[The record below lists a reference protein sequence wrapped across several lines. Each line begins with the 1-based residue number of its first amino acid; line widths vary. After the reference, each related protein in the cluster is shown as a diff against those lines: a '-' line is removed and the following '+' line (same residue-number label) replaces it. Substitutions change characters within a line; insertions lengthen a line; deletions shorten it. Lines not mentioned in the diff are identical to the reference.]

1 MALKT
6 KDKRPTAA
14 MDSPAQTDAE
24 AFLPGGWLAAGYFFL
39 AVLFFLPARLPGV
52 QSFGT
57 DYLAVAYMW
66 EEFVTQRFAAG
77 ELPTWLPDVYGGA
90 PFFANP
96 MDTYHPVTL
105 LVRLAGMPTYM
116 HLGWIF
122 VVHFFLAGLG
132 GYLLLRELGARRMPA
147 YLAGLLYMFSG
158 YLISFIYG
166 GHDGRAMVAT
176 VAPLFLFALHRAIR
190 TGQARWFVL
199 GGVVLGSAL
208 LSFQIQS
215 SYYML
220 LAGGLWGVFLLWH
233 LDIPRRLRPLGG
245 RLAGGVLTL
254 LVGFSKIGRAHV

>member
-1 MALKT
+1 
-6 KDKRPTAA
+6 
-14 MDSPAQTDAE
+14 
-24 AFLPGGWLAAGYFFL
+24 
-39 AVLFFLPARLPGV
+39 
-52 QSFGT
+52 
-57 DYLAVAYMW
+57 
-66 EEFVTQRFAAG
+66 
-77 ELPTWLPDVYGGA
+77 
-90 PFFANP
+90 

-132 GYLLLRELGARRMPA
+132 GYLLLRELGARRMRLP
-147 YLAGLLYMFSG
+147 GRLLYMFSG

-176 VAPLFLFALHRAIR
+176 VALFLFALHRAIR
-190 TGQARWFVL
+190 TRQARWFVL

-220 LAGGLWGVFLLWH
+220 LAGGLWGVFLLCIWTSTTPA
-233 LDIPRRLRPLGG
+233 DPRRAARRRRVDAPG
-245 RLAGGVLTL
+245 RLLDGRGQFRAVLEL
-254 LVGFSKIGRAHV
+254 RRRLAASGRWRPRVRVRDVVGDAARRSWGWPSPSGSGCSGTTGARTR